1 MQLQQKMLTYYIRTA
16 EYTTHI
22 YSEKVEPLELI
33 PRTFDCFET
42 WKKIESHHGHR
53 WIAQRT
59 E

>member
-42 WKKIESHHGHR
+42 
-53 WIAQRT
+53 
-59 E
+59 